1 MKKNRLKTRL
11 LCFLLVGLVSGVG
24 SPVFAANYTQDDV
37 YADSFGNLIIDSAAG
52 YKRIIVGK
60 GYQARKLERYMRG
73 SNPSNSNGGYSD
85 PSSYAGSDCYQPPV
99 FVKGRS
105 YMYGFDQGII
115 PLQGGPCR

>member
-73 SNPSNSNGGYSD
+73 SNSSNSNGGYSD

>member
-1 MKKNRLKTRL
+1 MNKNRLKTRL
-11 LCFLLVGLVSGVG
+11 LCFLLVGFVSGVG

-37 YADSFGNLIIDSAAG
+37 YANSFGNLIVDSAAG
-52 YKRIIVGK
+52 YKRIIVGQ
-60 GYQARKLERYMRG
+60 GYQASKMSRYMRG
-73 SNPSNSNGGYSD
+73 SNSNGAYPD
-85 PSSYAGSDCYQPPV
+85 PSSYAGGDCYQPPV